1 MLFRSRE
8 TRWRSKPS
16 SDVEYITI
24 PGHNDSGMTP
34 KTPLWIRS
42 IAGRLHPGKGMKSWA
57 KGHFL
62 FATPLNFAVHLVAGI
77 DAGQRSRT
85 GC

>member
-1 MLFRSRE
+1 
-8 TRWRSKPS
+8 
-16 SDVEYITI
+16 
-24 PGHNDSGMTP
+24 MTP

-57 KGHFL
+57 KGLFL
-62 FATPLNFAVHLVAGI
+62 FATPLNFAVLVVAGI
-77 DAGQRSRT
+77 DAGRRSRT